1 MGGKELI
8 LVKRIDST
16 SAVLNSRQQQHLQ
29 EAVLNSIFVSPESHS
44 LTPLH
49 AGEGIFKED
58 AGTGQGRAK
67 GGWLEQGG
75 SLGLRDTGN
84 AGAWARLGG
93 FLRPAWC

>member
-29 EAVLNSIFVSPESHS
+29 ETVLNSIFVSPESHS

-67 GGWLEQGG
+67 GG

-84 AGAWARLGG
+84 AGDWARLGG